1 MAHNPLIMASPI
13 PVFFVEHD
21 CEWPSHA
28 RAYARKFCH
37 IGSVVIA
44 IHHIGSTSV
53 PGIVAKPVIDLMP
66 IVANLPQFEQMQDQ
80 VEALGFKWHG
90 EFGVPGRRFCTLD
103 DEQGHR
109 LANIHCYQPDSI
121 DARKQL
127 VFRNY
132 LRHFPDIAAAYQKE
146 KKRCQA
152 LYPDNSVAYSA
163 EKGEWIRR
171 VLVDAFAWQERQSGN
186 ADILTL

>member
-1 MAHNPLIMASPI
+1 MALPI

-28 RAYARKFCH
+28 RAYARRFCQL
-37 IGSVVIA
+37 GSAVIA

-66 IVANLPQFEQMQDQ
+66 IVASLADFDPMQID

-103 DEQGHR
+103 DEEGHR
-109 LANIHCYQPDSI
+109 LANIHCYQSDSS

-132 LRHFPDIAAAYQKE
+132 LRAHPDMAKAYQSE
-146 KKRCQA
+146 KKRCQK

-171 VLVDAFAWQERQSGN
+171 VLVDAFAWQEQQTGT